1 MKKIERLIEKAKG
14 NKIAFVVPEE
24 LIDTVEKYFDDD
36 NLYDFTRGEVNLSI
50 FGIDFDNDEKVL
62 DCGVYG
68 FYVDQGYELITLTKE
83 DFKDIT
89 EDTNAAKS
97 TVDNRTLLIV
107 YFDTLYINDKTDDIY
122 FSNEEAKQ
130 FFMTSDNPSD
140 CTVVPAFGKSFERK
154 PYISIY

>member
-14 NKIAFVVPEE
+14 NKIALVVPEE

-83 DFKDIT
+83 DFEDIT
-89 EDTNAAKS
+89 EYSNDTDNS
-97 TVDNRTLLIV
+97 IDNRTFILMLHNRPVINSQSNTI
-107 YFDTLYINDKTDDIY
+107 YFNEEEYNQYLDTL
-122 FSNEEAKQ
+122 
-130 FFMTSDNPSD
+130 DNLRDVIIIP
-140 CTVVPAFGKSFERK
+140 TYGKHFERTAH
-154 PYISIY
+154 ISFY